1 MANAP
6 KPFAAASEL
15 PFRFELAF
23 GFWELVSPDPDWLAL
38 DEPLS
43 ELAGFTESLDAELD
57 VEAFGGC
64 APGGIAEASARG
76 VSEFGAGVGGASPNG
91 EWRRAV
97 ISRASFS
104 RICACC

>member
-6 KPFAAASEL
+6 EPFATDSEL

-23 GFWELVSPDPDWLAL
+23 GFWELESPDPNWLAL

-43 ELAGFTESLDAELD
+43 ELAGFTESLE
-57 VEAFGGC
+57 VEAFAGC
-64 APGGIAEASARG
+64 APGGIAEASART
-76 VSEFGAGVGGASPNG
+76 VVEFGAGVGSASPNG
-91 EWRRAV
+91 EWSPAV

-104 RICACC
+104 RFCACC